1 MCAAR
6 PRVTRARTAASITAR
21 APVRPL
27 LPPAAQIYA
36 LSVLALF
43 YINTKEWLEPL
54 SPLYKF
60 GIIKLIIF
68 VLFWQAVAIVIAG
81 MIGLIHP
88 FWGYENEEEA
98 AAGLQDFI
106 VTIEVFIFSVL
117 HHFYFSYKDFYSVR
131 SAARAPPARAHER
144 GRRPLC
150 SPPPSCTT
158 RHPLPHRLMTPL
170 SRR

>member
-1 MCAAR
+1 M
-6 PRVTRARTAASITAR
+6 
-21 APVRPL
+21 
-27 LPPAAQIYA
+27 
-36 LSVLALF
+36 ALF

-54 SPLYKF
+54 APLYKF

-88 FWGYENEEEA
+88 FWGYEHEEEA

-131 SAARAPPARAHER
+131 GRVAWRPRASRAPRSRAATTHQRARCPCARARPPPTGRRLFRHAAHASAAV
-144 GRRPLC
+144 C
-150 SPPPSCTT
+150 Q
-158 RHPLPHRLMTPL
+158 RL
-170 SRR
+170 